1 MTYVT
6 KIILCAANPRSRA
19 KLEIERY
26 LTQGFIRN
34 KIVDGRDRLPYSS
47 NLRNLRNLR
56 FQLRA
61 LGSKFL
67 SRHKKPTGS
76 IEKNSFHGFRPLGQ
90 KCATIESK
98 PSTEPARVGRS
109 RAF

>member
-6 KIILCAANPRSRA
+6 KIIFCAANPRSRA

-47 NLRNLRNLR
+47 KSAKSAESAESAESAVSTSR
-56 FQLRA
+56 FGVKVPQPSQKTNRVYREEP
-61 LGSKFL
+61 L
-67 SRHKKPTGS
+67 S
-76 IEKNSFHGFRPLGQ
+76 
-90 KCATIESK
+90 
-98 PSTEPARVGRS
+98 
-109 RAF
+109 